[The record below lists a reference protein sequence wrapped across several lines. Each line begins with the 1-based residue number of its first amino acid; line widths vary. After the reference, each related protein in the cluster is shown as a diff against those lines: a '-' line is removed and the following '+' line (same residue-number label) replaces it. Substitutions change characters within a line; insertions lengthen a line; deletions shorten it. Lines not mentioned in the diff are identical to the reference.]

1 MTQNGRLILV
11 LEYYGTVK
19 KWENL
24 GDLEFGNK
32 FLDTI
37 RKAQSM
43 GKKIDELDFIKAK
56 NFCCVKDNVKRMR
69 RQDIEWETIFAEHTS
84 DKGLVSKLYKEPL
97 KLNNKR
103 INNPIKN

>member
-43 GKKIDELDFIKAK
+43 GKKLMSWISLKLKTSAVWK
-56 NFCCVKDNVKRMR
+56 TMLR
-69 RQDIEWETIFAEHTS
+69 EWE
-84 DKGLVSKLYKEPL
+84 DKT
-97 KLNNKR
+97 
-103 INNPIKN
+103 